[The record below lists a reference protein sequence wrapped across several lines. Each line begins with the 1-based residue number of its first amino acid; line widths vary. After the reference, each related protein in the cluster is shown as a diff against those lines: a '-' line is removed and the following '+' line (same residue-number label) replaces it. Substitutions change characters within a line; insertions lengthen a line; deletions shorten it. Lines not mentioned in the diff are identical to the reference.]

1 MARAA
6 FHLRTQ
12 LTDLICHDEADGI
25 GAAEPY
31 LWPVFFKIDG
41 DSFAVD
47 AVGLIGFP
55 TIKSTNGNHRNLG
68 DSSVGEDDQVAIP
81 AALGT
86 QTTLFKPIPVND
98 PSFRIILGD
107 DLPAIAGVVVVLME
121 QDGWPNDLA
130 VTGYKALI
138 DAVTLGVA
146 QAAASFQHNAA
157 PPSQADIDEQIG
169 LIKDLAEKMVKGA
182 ILEKMSG
189 AQTAWYGTIGN
200 NDDKI
205 GSEVFTVTQ
214 DDFVKANT
222 KASEARWKEPES
234 GGDGDWSITVRFTNL
249 DGPPPVVDP
258 NQCAK
263 LAAQINALEDSLA
276 DEPDI
281 NERKRILIAMGQLRD
296 RSSQLGCPRD

>member
-6 FHLRTQ
+6 FNLRTQ
-12 LTDLICHDEADGI
+12 LTELVCHDEADGI

-47 AVGLIGFP
+47 SVGLIGFP
-55 TIKSTNGNHRNLG
+55 TIKFTNGNHRNLG
-68 DSSVGEDDQVAIP
+68 DSSVGEDDRVTIP

-98 PSFRIILGD
+98 PSFRIILGE

-121 QDGWPNDLA
+121 QDSWPNDLA
-130 VTGYKALI
+130 VTGYRALV

-146 QAAASFQHNAA
+146 RAAASFQHNAA
-157 PPSQADIDEQIG
+157 PPSQDDIDEQIA

-189 AQTAWYGTIGN
+189 AQTGWYGTVGN

-214 DDFVKANT
+214 DDFASVNT
-222 KASEARWKEPES
+222 KAFERRWKEPES

-249 DGPPPVVDP
+249 DGPPPEVDP
-258 NQCAK
+258 KQCAK
-263 LAAQINALEDSLA
+263 LAAQLAALEEELA

-296 RSSQLGCPRD
+296 RSLRLGCPRD